1 MKEENISSAD
11 DNKEKTALNENNTA
25 DCISTSRQGMD
36 PKSFYKG
43 FNEHL
48 RFTLAVD
55 PESAG
60 SYDMYNALVLT
71 LRDRLIDRWVKTKKQ
86 QDKAESKQ
94 LYYMS
99 IEYLMGR
106 AIGNNVINLGYE
118 GVLKEAMEEHG
129 IPWKELRALERD
141 EGLGNGGLGRLA
153 ACFLDSLATM
163 DYAAIGYGL
172 RYEYGIFKQEIVNG
186 YQVEKPD
193 DWLRNGNP
201 WEIKRPDIPC
211 TVQFGGRLERD
222 DTGDVRWV
230 ATDDIVGVPYDMPI
244 VGYGGK
250 TINTLRLWR
259 ARSLE
264 QFNYK
269 RFNQGEYYYSAQ
281 QQARAES
288 LTKILY
294 PDDNIYEGKELRFR
308 QEYFFVSCSIQDI
321 IRRFK
326 GLGLPLTNLP
336 DKTAVQ
342 LNDTHPALA
351 VPELMRLLVDKEN
364 LSWDV
369 AWSITRKTFS
379 YTNHTLMPEALETWP
394 VSMFESLLPRHL
406 DIIYRIN
413 YELIDRVSKDFPSD
427 MNKLA
432 NISLIGDGG
441 VKHVRMANL
450 SIAGS
455 HKINGVAEL
464 HTKLIKEKLTPDFY
478 QLYPDRFLNMTN
490 GITQRRW
497 LLKSNP
503 ALSELITDT
512 IGDKWITDL
521 YELKKLL
528 KYEDDSVFMDKL
540 YDVKQIGKQKLQ
552 KHCRKTYGIE
562 LNTDSILDI
571 QVKRIHEYKRQLL
584 NVLHIVHLYNKI
596 RNGEKP
602 LPRTFI
608 FGGKAAPGYYMAKL
622 IIKLIHN
629 VAYVI
634 NRNPHVYDYLK
645 VYFLWDYGV
654 SQAEKIIPAADISEQ
669 ISTAGTEASGTS
681 NMKFMLNGALTVGT
695 LDGANIEIKE
705 EAGDDNIFI
714 FGMTADQVAE
724 KRKNYNPHDLY
735 VNDQGIRQ
743 TLDLLF
749 SGHFD
754 LNEQGVFEPIK
765 SLLLEHDTY
774 MHLADFN
781 SYIKIQEDAEK
792 AYADR
797 KRWMKM
803 SLYNIANA
811 GKFSSDRT
819 IREYADKIWNIK
831 PL

>member
-1 MKEENISSAD
+1 MKEENISSD
-11 DNKEKTALNENNTA
+11 DNNEKNKLNENNTGGN
-25 DCISTSRQGMD
+25 ISTSRQGMD
-36 PKSFYKG
+36 PESFYKG

-60 SYDMYNALVLT
+60 SYDMYNALVLS

-86 QDKAESKQ
+86 QDKAETKQ

-281 QQARAES
+281 QQAKAES

-413 YELIDRVSKDFPSD
+413 YELIDRVAKDFPSD
-427 MNKLA
+427 MSKLA

-455 HKINGVAEL
+455 HKVNGVAEL

-528 KYEDDSVFMDKL
+528 NYEDDSVFMDKL
-540 YDVKQIGKQKLQ
+540 YDVKQIGKLKLQ

-562 LNTDSILDI
+562 LNTESILDI

-602 LPRTFI
+602 VPRTFI

-714 FGMTADQVAE
+714 FGMTADEVAE

-735 VNDQGIRQ
+735 VNDPGIRQ

-765 SLLLEHDTY
+765 SLLLDHDTY

-781 SYIKIQEDAEK
+781 SYIKIQEEAEK
-792 AYADR
+792 AFADR

-803 SLYNIANA
+803 SLNNIAKA